1 MERTFFK
8 PMLDFQAALFD
19 MDGTVL
25 DSMRVWADVDRKF
38 FELRNM
44 PVPENYAKEISGLS
58 FRQTAV
64 YTKEKFGLSES
75 VDEILA
81 EWDSMCRQE
90 YAQNV
95 PLKENAREYLI
106 KLKAEGKTL
115 GVATA
120 LPEHL
125 YKPALERNGV
135 YHLFDAF
142 ATTDETDERKA
153 SGKVYLLCAERL
165 GIAPENC
172 CVFEDIYDGI
182 AGAKAAGM
190 KAVLVWDEAAKHSR
204 EESRK
209 IADASLTAYGDW
221 L

>member
-1 MERTFFK
+1 
-8 PMLDFQAALFD
+8 MLDFQAALFD

-38 FELRNM
+38 FEVRNM

-81 EWDSMCRQE
+81 EWDSMCRWE
-90 YAQNV
+90 YAENV

-106 KLKAEGKTL
+106 KLKTEGKKL

-120 LPEHL
+120 LPKHL

-142 ATTDETDERKA
+142 ATTDETDGRKA
-153 SGKVYLLCAERL
+153 SGKIYLLCAERL
-165 GIAPENC
+165 GVAPEDC
-172 CVFEDIYDGI
+172 CVFEDIQDGI
-182 AGAKAAGM
+182 TGAKAAGM
-190 KAVLVWDEAAKHSR
+190 KAVLVSDEAAKHSR
-204 EESRK
+204 EESLK
-209 IADASLTAYGDW
+209 IADAHLDAYGDW